1 MRVDLVI
8 CRTLVRRPCNV
19 SHVQYATPRCVAL
32 SVRLYYTQCHRRR
45 SLPRHQLF
53 IDCQCCP
60 IHTSSV
66 QLHIIIHVVQLK
78 LHSYNY
84 NHDNVIRSVT
94 HNIIPV
100 YRNLNINV
108 TPYHVSLLIISFQY
122 ISLLLYVKNT
132 TITSTINQTNVTHA
146 KTLGNHLTVIWL
158 SLDRDKP
165 LV

>member
-1 MRVDLVI
+1 MFFINLTCKCYVTWTIVVLFIYFFFREWKHHTRYFIFKCISVGVNKVLLLLLLLLVHVDLAM

-19 SHVQYATPRCVAL
+19 SHVQYATPRCVAR

-53 IDCQCCP
+53 IDCQGCP

-78 LHSYNY
+78 LHS
-84 NHDNVIRSVT
+84 
-94 HNIIPV
+94 
-100 YRNLNINV
+100 
-108 TPYHVSLLIISFQY
+108 
-122 ISLLLYVKNT
+122 
-132 TITSTINQTNVTHA
+132 
-146 KTLGNHLTVIWL
+146 
-158 SLDRDKP
+158 P